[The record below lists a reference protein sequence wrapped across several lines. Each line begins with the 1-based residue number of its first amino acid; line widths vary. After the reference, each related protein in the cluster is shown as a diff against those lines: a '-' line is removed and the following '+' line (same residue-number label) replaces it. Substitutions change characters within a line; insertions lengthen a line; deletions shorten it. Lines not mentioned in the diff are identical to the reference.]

1 MEEDFTDEG
10 NQRINKR
17 FILRNF
23 NATGAS
29 INMSTSSLQDF
40 PFVVYYSTK
49 SVTKMG
55 C

>member
-17 FILRNF
+17 VILRNV
-23 NATGAS
+23 NATSAS
-29 INMSTSSLQDF
+29 INISTSPLQDF
-40 PFVVYYSTK
+40 PSVGYYSTK
-49 SVTKMG
+49 SGSKMG